1 MSEEYSI
8 NLDQQQQ
15 IMRLQEERDYW
26 KNTAITLQDIIELLQ
41 EASRNSILDLSDAL
55 MNAEHDAAL
64 QRFGGYDLDDKGF
77 PL

>member
-26 KNTAITLQDIIELLQ
+26 KNTALTLQDIIELLQ

-55 MNAEHDAAL
+55 MNADN
-64 QRFGGYDLDDKGF
+64 DLLLSNPHQHLDK
-77 PL
+77 